1 MNRLLAQEVPE
12 IDLILGGHDHVHINE
27 LEKNNVIIK
36 SGTDFRELT
45 LNRIKISKSVESSVN
60 RSEKVSD
67 TLIRHMFVKG
77 DTVIE
82 LESEIHYVTKDLPE
96 DENIA
101 KVVKEYEMKTEE
113 TFKQVIGYFH
123 NPIDAKFAT
132 VRAESTSISNFI
144 ADLMRI
150 FMNTD
155 ICVINSGSLRMDS
168 VINEGE
174 VT

>member
-1 MNRLLAQEVPE
+1 MNRV
-12 IDLILGGHDHVHINE
+12 N
-27 LEKNNVIIK
+27 
-36 SGTDFRELT
+36 
-45 LNRIKISKSVESSVN
+45 ISKRVEGDLS
-60 RSEKVSD
+60 RSEKFSE
-67 TLIRHMFVKG
+67 THFRHFIVKG
-77 DTVIE
+77 EVVISID
-82 LESEIHYVTKDLPE
+82 SEVMYVTKDVPE

-101 KVVKEYEMKTEE
+101 KVVKGYELKTEE
-113 TFKQVIGYFH
+113 TFKQVIGYF
-123 NPIDAKFAT
+123 NTQIDAKFAT

-155 ICVINSGSLRMDS
+155 ACVINSGSLRMDS